1 MLVCNPSSW
10 VSSVVASNLSA
21 CLGAQDRWIQKAS
34 FSCYLKLHECSVFFA
49 PRTNWSEAVDCNALR
64 PAGDE
69 HYLSD
74 DKIVGKL
81 SWGGRIRGEQG
92 FMEILPEMFKLLN
105 LDFGWRH
112 CRKTPLYSDF
122 LDCRKVSKSLD
133 LLIYL
138 QFTRIY
144 SFPRHGL
151 MTGSK
156 VDMFW
161 RFFFGT
167 FAGRHDD
174 ARACLC
180 TGEACR

>member
-1 MLVCNPSSW
+1 MSVKCCCEQSLSMFRRTRPMNSESFIQLLSETSRML
-10 VSSVVASNLSA
+10 
-21 CLGAQDRWIQKAS
+21 G
-34 FSCYLKLHECSVFFA
+34 FFT

-74 DKIVGKL
+74 DKIVWKL

-105 LDFGWRH
+105 LHFGWRH
-112 CRKTPLYSDF
+112 CLKTPLYSDF

-133 LLIYL
+133 LLISL

-144 SFPRHGL
+144 SFPRQGL
-151 MTGSK
+151 MKGSK

>member
-1 MLVCNPSSW
+1 MSVKCRCEQSLSMFRRTRPMNSESFIQLLSETSRMLVFFY
-10 VSSVVASNLSA
+10 ASNQL
-21 CLGAQDRWIQKAS
+21 
-34 FSCYLKLHECSVFFA
+34 
-49 PRTNWSEAVDCNALR
+49 
-64 PAGDE
+64 
-69 HYLSD
+69 
-74 DKIVGKL
+74 
-81 SWGGRIRGEQG
+81 IRGCGLQCASSSRGWTLFVRWQNRGETQLGWKDQRWARFYGNTPRDVQTTHPG
-92 FMEILPEMFKLLN
+92 FWMTT
-105 LDFGWRH
+105 

-133 LLIYL
+133 LLISL
-138 QFTRIY
+138 QSTRIY